1 MTDSH
6 RCFSGRDC
14 RDAETVE
21 DAGRSVRRGAPIA
34 EERGLCEACV
44 RRVQYAIEDLPADY
58 VALHVSLGE
67 ASTAAGMKVNSTP
80 TPAIP
85 IDAHKFAV
93 MTAISE
99 NLDRAA
105 EIVSEA
111 LNCDP
116 PSGKTAPRLEKAAR
130 MVATNLPKL
139 LAAGDVAQWIWERCD
154 QRCGKNGC
162 DAGEHLRLSDRN
174 GIETA
179 LALREVHRRARG
191 IIGEL
196 EKILRIER
204 MCGECGA
211 PRIYQDPVTNVVF
224 CRDCSKD
231 WTEEMLGL
239 AGRMIKEK
247 EREQQDMAINQELET
262 RALNAEWCLAELQ
275 WKLTLAQEYPE
286 VPAAD
291 FVRVILPENT
301 KTVDQQGKI
310 AS

>member
-1 MTDSH
+1 MTDTH
-6 RCFSGRDC
+6 RCAAGRDC
-14 RDAETVE
+14 RDAETTE
-21 DAGRSVRRGAPIA
+21 DPGGKSVRRGAVIA
-34 EERGLCEACV
+34 AESGLCDACV
-44 RRVQYAIEDLPADY
+44 RRVQYAVEDLPADY

-67 ASTAAGMKVNSTP
+67 ASGVGGMKVNSTP

-116 PSGKTAPRLEKAAR
+116 PSGKTAPRLDKAAR

-139 LAAGDVAQWIWERCD
+139 LEAGEVDCWVWERCD
-154 QRCGKNGC
+154 SRCGKNGC
-162 DAGEHLRLSDRN
+162 DTGEHLRLSERN
-174 GIETA
+174 GVQIA
-179 LALREVHRRARG
+179 LALREVHRRACG

-204 MCGECGA
+204 LCGECGA
-211 PRIYQDPVTNVVF
+211 PRIYQDPTTNIVF
-224 CRDCSKD
+224 CRDCGFD

-247 EREQQDMAINQELET
+247 EREKHEMAINQELET

-275 WKLTLAQEYPE
+275 WKISLAQEYPG
-286 VPAAD
+286 VSAVD
-291 FVRVILPENT
+291 FVQAILP
-301 KTVDQQGKI
+301 KTVGQQGKI

>member
-1 MTDSH
+1 MSEPH
-6 RCFSGRDC
+6 RCAAGRDC
-14 RDAETVE
+14 RDAETV
-21 DAGRSVRRGAPIA
+21 DDPGGKSVRRGAVIA
-34 EERGLCEACV
+34 AESGLCDACV
-44 RRVQYAIEDLPADY
+44 RRIQYAIEDLPADY

-67 ASTAAGMKVNSTP
+67 ASTAGGMKVNSTP

-111 LNCDP
+111 LNCEP
-116 PSGKTAPRLEKAAR
+116 PSGKTAPRLGNAAR
-130 MVATNLPKL
+130 MVAANLPKL
-139 LAAGDVAQWIWERCD
+139 LAAGDVSQWIWEKCD

-204 MCGECGA
+204 LCGECGA
-211 PRIYQDPVTNVVF
+211 PRIYQDPATNIVF
-224 CRDCSKD
+224 CKDCGHD

-239 AGRMIKEK
+239 AGRMIKDK
-247 EREQQDMAINQELET
+247 EREKHDMAINQELET

-275 WKLTLAQEYPE
+275 WKISLAHEYPE
-286 VPAAD
+286 VSAAD
-291 FVRVILPENT
+291 FIQAIMP
-301 KTVDQQGKI
+301 KTVEPQGKI

>member
-1 MTDSH
+1 
-6 RCFSGRDC
+6 
-14 RDAETVE
+14 
-21 DAGRSVRRGAPIA
+21 
-34 EERGLCEACV
+34 
-44 RRVQYAIEDLPADY
+44 
-58 VALHVSLGE
+58 
-67 ASTAAGMKVNSTP
+67 MKVSSTP
-80 TPAIP
+80 SPAIP

-116 PSGKTAPRLEKAAR
+116 PSGKTAPRLDRAAR
-130 MVATNLPKL
+130 MVAANLPKL
-139 LAAGDVAQWIWERCD
+139 LAAGDVAQWVWEKCDTRCP
-154 QRCGKNGC
+154 KNGC
-162 DAGEHLRLSDRN
+162 DAGEHLRLSDRS
-174 GIETA
+174 GPQIA

-196 EKILRIER
+196 EKILRIEL
-204 MCGECGA
+204 MCGECGE
-211 PRIYQDPVTNVVF
+211 PRFYLDPVTNVVF
-224 CRDCSKD
+224 CRSCGFD

-247 EREQQDMAINQELET
+247 EREKQDMAINQELET

-275 WKLTLAQEYPE
+275 WKLGLAQEYPDI
-286 VPAAD
+286 PAAD
-291 FVRVILPENT
+291 FVHLILPET
-301 KTVDQQGKI
+301 AKTVEQQGKI